1 MRTLLQLAAVLALLA
16 FSVGAAVLVWD
27 AHNLAL
33 DVGNVVQHAD
43 AALGQAQSEL
53 QDEKTDVHKII
64 LSAEVATDQAAQF
77 AAEQRKQLQKTS
89 RDSDNQVRAVGL
101 VTRNAEEF
109 FYHLDQQVNG
119 KVLPDFDRELVATS
133 TAAQFSFES
142 FTKASDAL
150 TFQIND
156 PAIPQT
162 LEAFNRAAQSFAD
175 ASAKGADAMGRVDHT
190 FTYYDKQLTTPIGF
204 WKTLGKTLLSTG
216 SQAGNVYAGFFR
228 PYPKP

>member
-1 MRTLLQLAAVLALLA
+1 MKTLLQLAAVLALLA
-16 FSVGAAVLVWD
+16 FSVGAAVIVWD

-33 DVGNVVQHAD
+33 DLGNVVEHVD
-43 AALGQAQSEL
+43 AVLGQAQSEL
-53 QDEKTDVHKII
+53 QNEKNDVRQI
-64 LSAEVATDQAAQF
+64 LANAETATSQAAFF
-77 AAEQRKQLQKTS
+77 AIEQRAQLKKTS
-89 RDSDNQVRAVGL
+89 RDSDNQVRALGL

-175 ASAKGADAMGRVDHT
+175 ASAKADDSLLHVDHT
-190 FTYYDKQLTTPIGF
+190 FAYYDKKLTTPLGF
-204 WKTLGKTLLSTG
+204 WKTLGKSLLSTG
-216 SQAGNVYAGFFR
+216 SQAGNIYGGFI
-228 PYPKP
+228 K